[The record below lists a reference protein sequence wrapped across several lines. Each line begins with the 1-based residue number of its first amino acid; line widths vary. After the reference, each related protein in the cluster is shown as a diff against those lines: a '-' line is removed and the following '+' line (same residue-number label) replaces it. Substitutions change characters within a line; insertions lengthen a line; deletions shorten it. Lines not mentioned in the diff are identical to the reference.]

1 MCYHECPL
9 FCQNLS
15 HTLQFFPQ
23 NVILG
28 FFFFCT
34 FYAFSFE
41 TLLTFFMK
49 HRGTFDCRVDLS
61 PSFLYTFKKNQ
72 RAPPFHHSH
81 HASRAR
87 QLCRYL
93 WHCFLQAR
101 SCSSFVSR
109 KCEILYIRLEGSIQL
124 PDFVIQSLV
133 SFNESASLSC
143 GSMQVASLHLRA
155 CIPLHNHPC
164 MSQQDNY
171 PAQRNLL
178 RPRTH
183 LRPLNRT
190 VHLQI
195 HRHDAMSGKSWFVS
209 SVLIKLNHSRATRST
224 LSRNF
229 PERAIYSNMIWVRE
243 RASCLSPWPGEMQDD
258 EVSERDNSDF
268 HREV

>member
-1 MCYHECPL
+1 MGVTVAFRTVSSAFFYTKMKCAPMSVRSSVEV
-9 FCQNLS
+9 N

-23 NVILG
+23 NVIL
-28 FFFFCT
+28 FFSIFLSFSA
-34 FYAFSFE
+34 YSFE

-61 PSFLYTFKKNQ
+61 PCFLYTFKKNQ

-93 WHCFLQAR
+93 WHCFVQAR

-143 GSMQVASLHLRA
+143 GSMQVASLHL
-155 CIPLHNHPC
+155 
-164 MSQQDNY
+164 
-171 PAQRNLL
+171 
-178 RPRTH
+178 PRLKTT
-183 LRPLNRT
+183 P
-190 VHLQI
+190 
-195 HRHDAMSGKSWFVS
+195 
-209 SVLIKLNHSRATRST
+209 
-224 LSRNF
+224 
-229 PERAIYSNMIWVRE
+229 
-243 RASCLSPWPGEMQDD
+243 
-258 EVSERDNSDF
+258 
-268 HREV
+268 